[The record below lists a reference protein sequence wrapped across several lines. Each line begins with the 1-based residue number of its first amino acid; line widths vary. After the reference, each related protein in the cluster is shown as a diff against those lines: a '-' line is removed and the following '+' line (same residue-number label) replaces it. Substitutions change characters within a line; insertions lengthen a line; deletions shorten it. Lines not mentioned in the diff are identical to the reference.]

1 MKYFKL
7 NIGTKLFI
15 LYFVISSTLVWLFAH
30 RTSIESAKEVMVEVA
45 SMFSKIASQNIND
58 GEIDLSTFEG
68 IIDDYFQSPH
78 GDQFSSRNEKLE
90 NLAIYITDKDGIII
104 LDSRGLSLGS
114 DMKAHSEVG
123 LALLG
128 HHGISRIFAEFVRGP
143 WRARGI
149 NIEYFYKPEFLHVSS
164 PIYDNKQQ
172 VQGVLVIAAPM
183 LDLMDKARLYR
194 FIFYIFLL
202 ALFFGALGS
211 YRISRNIRRVE
222 KYTTKIFKG
231 EDVSIPNLN
240 VEFNELAMTIE
251 QARKDVEL
259 KDDVEEYIETLAHE
273 LRTPITGIRLTA
285 ENLLTPM
292 GIESYLLQ
300 EKDDKKSKVLTK
312 EIKKRREFIRSILDS
327 NRQMDSLVSRLL
339 ALSRIERRDKLTNT
353 ETLKILPTI
362 KNVLKMPT
370 HNRLIVSKNITIN
383 LDDIDKKSTVFAEKI
398 LLDQALG
405 NILKNALDFS
415 PKNGTITIKSSKSNT
430 YVTIVVLDEGPGIPP
445 HVSSKLFTRF
455 FSVARPDSG
464 SRGTGLGL
472 RFVRKIMRLHG
483 GEITLKNRLLQKG
496 AEAKLRFPLS

>member
-1 MKYFKL
+1 MKHFKL

-30 RTSIESAKEVMVEVA
+30 RTSIESAREVMVEVA

-90 NLAIYITDKDGIII
+90 NLAIYITDKDGILI

-149 NIEYFYKPEFLHVSS
+149 NIEYFYKPEFLHVSN

-172 VQGVLVIAAPM
+172 VQGVLVVVAPM

-222 KYTTKIFKG
+222 KYTSKLFKG
-231 EDVSIPNLN
+231 ENVSIPNLN
-240 VEFNELAMTIE
+240 TQFDKLAMTIE
-251 QARKDVEL
+251 QARNDVEL
-259 KDDVEEYIETLAHE
+259 KDDVQEYIETLAHE

-292 GIESYLLQ
+292 GIESYLLK
-300 EKDDKKSKVLTK
+300 EKDDNKSKVLTK

-327 NRQMDSLVSRLL
+327 NKQMDSLVSRLL
-339 ALSRIERRDKLTNT
+339 ALSRIERRDKL
-353 ETLKILPTI
+353 
-362 KNVLKMPT
+362 
-370 HNRLIVSKNITIN
+370 
-383 LDDIDKKSTVFAEKI
+383 
-398 LLDQALG
+398 
-405 NILKNALDFS
+405 
-415 PKNGTITIKSSKSNT
+415 SNT
-430 YVTIVVLDEGPGIPP
+430 
-445 HVSSKLFTRF
+445 
-455 FSVARPDSG
+455 
-464 SRGTGLGL
+464 
-472 RFVRKIMRLHG
+472 
-483 GEITLKNRLLQKG
+483 
-496 AEAKLRFPLS
+496 